1 MNGAGQNEGMARFES
16 LTSPSHLYTRAEVLS
31 KPSPVPSASGVYAWF
46 FKEIPEIVPTDGCV
60 TKDGLT
66 LLYVGISPK
75 NESSGQ
81 DIRKRIKTHHYKG
94 NAEGS
99 TLRLTLGVLL
109 AKESGFPLRRVGSG
123 KRMTFTHIGEQWLDA
138 WMQENALV
146 CWIEHPDP
154 CAIEKEI
161 LQALSLPLNLQDNQD
176 NPFGTELSDL
186 RKEARRSARED
197 PIAGETG
204 QQRTNP

>member
-1 MNGAGQNEGMARFES
+1 
-16 LTSPSHLYTRAEVLS
+16 V
-31 KPSPVPSASGVYAWF
+31 SGVYAWF

-75 NESSGQ
+75 NERSSQ
-81 DIRKRIKTHHYKG
+81 NIRKRIKSHYQG

-109 AKESGFPLRRVGSG
+109 EGKSGFPLRRAGSG
-123 KRMTFTHIGEQWLDA
+123 KRMTLTHVGEQWLDA

-146 CWIEHPDP
+146 CWVEHSDP
-154 CAIEKEI
+154 SALEREI
-161 LQALSLPLNLQDNQD
+161 LKSFSLPLNLQDNQD
-176 NPFGTELSDL
+176 HPFWAKLSDL
-186 RKEARRSARED
+186 RKEANRNARQE
-197 PIAGETG
+197 PIAPEIG
-204 QQRTNP
+204 QQRKAL

>member
-1 MNGAGQNEGMARFES
+1 MTHFES

-75 NESSGQ
+75 NESSSQ
-81 DIRKRIKTHHYKG
+81 NIRKRIKSHYQG

-109 AKESGFPLRRVGSG
+109 AGKSGFPLRRVGSG
-123 KRMTFTHIGEQWLDA
+123 KRMTLTHVGEQWLDT

-154 CAIEKEI
+154 CALRQTASPVDSECGHER
-161 LQALSLPLNLQDNQD
+161 QRAGGD
-176 NPFGTELSDL
+176 NPARSSRL
-186 RKEARRSARED
+186 RIPPPANLRSVSAIRARPYPSLRERPWRVRSA
-197 PIAGETG
+197 GT
-204 QQRTNP
+204 

>member
-1 MNGAGQNEGMARFES
+1 MAHFES

-46 FKEIPEIVPTDGCV
+46 FKEIPGIVPTDGCV

-75 NESSGQ
+75 NESSSQ
-81 DIRKRIKTHHYKG
+81 NIRKRIKSHYQG

-109 AKESGFPLRRVGSG
+109 AGKSGFPLRRVGSG
-123 KRMTFTHIGEQWLDA
+123 KRMTLTHVGEQWLDT
-138 WMQENALV
+138 WMQGNALV

-154 CAIEKEI
+154 CAMEKEI
-161 LQALSLPLNLQDNQD
+161 LQALSLPLNLQDNQAH
-176 NPFGTELSDL
+176 PFWAELSDL
-186 RKEARRSARED
+186 RKEAKRSARGEL
-197 PIAGETG
+197 IADETG
-204 QQRTNP
+204 QQRSDN

>member
-1 MNGAGQNEGMARFES
+1 MTRFES

-31 KPSPVPSASGVYAWF
+31 KPCPVPPASGVYAWF
-46 FKEIPEIVPTDGCV
+46 FKEIPGIVPTDGCI

-146 CWIEHPDP
+146 CWMEHADP
-154 CAIEKEI
+154 GAIEEKI
-161 LQALSLPLNLQDNQD
+161 LKTISLPLNLQGNQSH
-176 NPFGTELSDL
+176 PFWAELGDL
-186 RKEARRSARED
+186 RKEAKRRAREE
-197 PIAGETG
+197 PIEPETG
-204 QQRTNP
+204 QTRSGK